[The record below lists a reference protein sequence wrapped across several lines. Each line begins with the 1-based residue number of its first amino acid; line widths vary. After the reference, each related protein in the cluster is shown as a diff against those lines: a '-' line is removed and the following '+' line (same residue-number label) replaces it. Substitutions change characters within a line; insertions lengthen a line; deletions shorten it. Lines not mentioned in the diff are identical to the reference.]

1 MVTTIGMTYQ
11 VSDTNQTTKA
21 MRHTALRH
29 APLSYV
35 LGTVIV
41 LAAPVVAAILFWP
54 SWGWLAAAAA
64 VVEYATLKRSQRFS
78 ARWWRS
84 VRFGRRS
91 RHERSTES
99 IYMVTAVAGIGLLAV
114 AVFAAV

>member
-1 MVTTIGMTYQ
+1 MIVASVVAY
-11 VSDTNQTTKA
+11 
-21 MRHTALRH
+21 L
-29 APLSYV
+29 
-35 LGTVIV
+35 V
-41 LAAPVVAAILFWP
+41 LAAPVVAAILFWR
-54 SWGWLAAAAA
+54 SWGWLAATAAVA

-84 VRFGRRS
+84 VRQGRRS

-99 IYMVTAVAGIGLLAV
+99 IYMVTAVAGIGLLPM